1 MHLKRRESIAFD
13 GFECWQKIW
22 YSENIFEDTYKHMA
36 FGFGKP
42 RFLGIDFGTASIK
55 AVELVVENNQPV
67 LVNYGQVSLA
77 DLEKG
82 TPPQGRSYDEEI
94 TLHLKTLLE
103 HMKPK
108 SRSANV
114 AMPAFIGL
122 ISLVE
127 FPAMEES
134 ELQEAVRFEAHKYIP
149 SSLDDVALSWEV
161 VGVNSILGNG
171 ERMEVLLVAALKKE
185 VARYEGYIASVEF
198 TLDFLELETFSIVR
212 SIVGREPGL
221 TLLID
226 IGSRAT
232 NLLLVENGLV
242 KVSRNLDVG
251 GRDITRV
258 LAESLSITLD
268 RAKLLKRSGKDF
280 LMAPEAALTF
290 PALQMIAS
298 EAERMLAAYQMKHSG
313 VQCKGVILS
322 GGTAQFAGLV
332 KYYSNLLKLPVTL
345 GDPWKN
351 VEYDPKLEKKIR
363 ELGPAFSVA
372 LGLALHGTDTI
383 LQKKEKKEPYTKLKK
398 KFSLK
403 AFFMK
408 KI

>member
-1 MHLKRRESIAFD
+1 
-13 GFECWQKIW
+13 
-22 YSENIFEDTYKHMA
+22 MA
-36 FGFGKP
+36 FGFGRP

-55 AVELVVENNQPV
+55 AVELAVENNRPV

-94 TLHLKTLLE
+94 VLHLKTLLE

-122 ISLVE
+122 ISLIE
-127 FPAMEES
+127 FPPMEEA

-161 VGVNSILGNG
+161 VGMRDVPESGK
-171 ERMEVLLVAALKKE
+171 RMEVLLVAALNKE
-185 VARYEGYIASVEF
+185 VARYERYIASAKL

-232 NLLLVENGLV
+232 NLLLVEDGLV

-268 RAKLLKRSGKDF
+268 RAKILKRSGKDF

-290 PALQMIAS
+290 PSLQMIAS
-298 EAERMLAAYQMKHSG
+298 EAKRMLASYQTKHSG

-322 GGTAQFAGLV
+322 GGTAKFSGLV
-332 KYYSNLLKLPVTL
+332 QYYTNLLKLPVTL

-351 VEYDPKLEKKIR
+351 VQYDPRLAKKIQGF
-363 ELGPAFSVA
+363 GPSFAVA

-383 LQKKEKKEPYTKLKK
+383 LRKKEKKGQYTPPKK

-403 AFFMK
+403 EIFLK

>member
-1 MHLKRRESIAFD
+1 M
-13 GFECWQKIW
+13 
-22 YSENIFEDTYKHMA
+22 

-55 AVELVVENNQPV
+55 AVELAVEDGRPV

-94 TLHLKTLLE
+94 VLHLKTLLQ
-103 HMKPK
+103 HMRPK
-108 SRSANV
+108 SRSAHV

-122 ISLVE
+122 ISLIE
-127 FPAMEES
+127 FPPMEEA
-134 ELQEAVRFEAHKYIP
+134 ELQDAVRFEAHKYIP

-161 VGVNSILGNG
+161 VGVSDTPGSG
-171 ERMEVLLVAALKKE
+171 KKMEVLLVAALKKE
-185 VARYEGYIASVEF
+185 VARYERYAGSAALA
-198 TLDFLELETFSIVR
+198 LDFLELETFSIVR

-232 NLLLVENGLV
+232 NLVLVEDGLV

-290 PALQMIAS
+290 PSLQMIAS
-298 EAERMLAAYQMKHSG
+298 EAERMLASYQAKHSG
-313 VQCKGVILS
+313 VQCKGVMLS
-322 GGTAQFAGLV
+322 GGTAQFAGLTQ
-332 KYYSNLLKLPVTL
+332 YYANLLKLPVTL

-351 VEYDPKLEKKIR
+351 IRYNPKLETKIK
-363 ELGPAFSVA
+363 EFGPSFAVA
-372 LGLALHGTDTI
+372 LGLALHGADTI
-383 LQKKEKKEPYTKLKK
+383 LRKKEKPQQYTISKK

-403 AFFMK
+403 ELFTR